1 MRDGICILSFICI
14 GLLWPSWLQH
24 HSRGWKFLAL
34 WAAPMIGFYL
44 GWMAK

>member
-1 MRDGICILSFICI
+1 MHDGICILSFISI

-24 HSRGWKFLAL
+24 HSRGWKLLAL
-34 WAAPMIGFYL
+34 WAAPMVGFFL